1 MVQVLA
7 YEVLVALATE
17 FREAHT
23 EQDKATPLKGEAA
36 VAAIDGETALEG
48 LAAYLPAL
56 ATCGEV
62 AAACALAARAYRER
76 MAAATGSARAVAL
89 EVAARVLLEASGA
102 AAVDPSVAT
111 LALWAD
117 ASMRARAVGDHEAV
131 ETYERE
137 LAQMTQVLA
146 GAPMVAVAA
155 ATVPREQ
162 GRAYA
167 AEVMRAYPDA
177 KRLWDGRTTTYVS
190 AAVVGDR
197 LTAVVDGGE
206 VALLAC
212 DAVQGPAGA
221 MAVVSPTQ
229 LPVPVIEVLRAL
241 REQNRPAYDA
251 ILVEVR
257 RQSAAAAAA
266 SYAVAT

>member
-1 MVQVLA
+1 
-7 YEVLVALATE
+7 
-17 FREAHT
+17 
-23 EQDKATPLKGEAA
+23 
-36 VAAIDGETALEG
+36 
-48 LAAYLPAL
+48 
-56 ATCGEV
+56 
-62 AAACALAARAYRER
+62 
-76 MAAATGSARAVAL
+76 
-89 EVAARVLLEASGA
+89 
-102 AAVDPSVAT
+102 
-111 LALWAD
+111 
-117 ASMRARAVGDHEAV
+117 
-131 ETYERE
+131 
-137 LAQMTQVLA
+137 MTQVLA